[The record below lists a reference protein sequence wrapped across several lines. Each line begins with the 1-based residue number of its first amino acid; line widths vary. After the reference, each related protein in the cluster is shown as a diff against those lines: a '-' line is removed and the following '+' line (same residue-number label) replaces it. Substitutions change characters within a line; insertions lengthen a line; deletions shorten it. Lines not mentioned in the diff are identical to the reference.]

1 MNNDLS
7 NGRTLAAI
15 LSEMKTEL
23 QEFVLTRIELF
34 QSELKEKA
42 ATLKSAIPLALIGA
56 LFLSTAFVIFSFA
69 LVALVAAE
77 FEDNS
82 YRFFFGALAV
92 CILWSICGGFALY
105 TVKRRLSKQGM
116 VPQKTID
123 VLSGDKVWLQDET
136 RNAL

>member
-1 MNNDLS
+1 MNNDVS

-15 LSEMKTEL
+15 LSEMKIEL

-77 FEDNS
+77 FGDNP

-92 CILWSICGGFALY
+92 CALWSICGGIALY
-105 TVKRRLSKQGM
+105 TVKRRLTKQGM